1 MEESSQQKEVEQGL
15 YKQEQMRR
23 AMEVTNDPLK
33 NTADDKCIMQEDA
46 MFLSYTDPNRNISVG
61 DARAELAL
69 SLRNRYKDGE
79 GTDDQNDDIMIIV
92 T

>member
-1 MEESSQQKEVEQGL
+1 
-15 YKQEQMRR
+15 
-23 AMEVTNDPLK
+23 
-33 NTADDKCIMQEDA
+33 

-79 GTDDQNDDIMIIV
+79 GTDDQKDDIALNIIV
-92 T
+92 I